1 MSAVPFIL
9 PDKKRTSKK
18 ARLPAELKGFV
29 ERVTFHN
36 PENGFSVLRVSDK
49 KHWGTDT
56 VVGFASPV
64 SAGLSIHAT
73 GRWQSCE
80 DGHQLRAEVIRTKL
94 PTETDDIQK
103 CLGSGLV
110 EGIGPAYA
118 ERFMETFGGKIF
130 DILDKHPEK
139 LLKVEGVGQKRCDLI
154 ARSWTEQKAVRNA
167 VNFLIDHEVSSE
179 LAVKIVRTYGIDTV
193 RIVKEDPYRLAR
205 DLRRIDFHWADAFAK
220 RIGIRLHSAVRARAG
235 LAYVLNE
242 LSTGMGNTFLPR
254 AELEAMTCE
263 LLGVPKRVVA
273 KAIDEALE
281 RGDVAVSDVPK
292 PGSIYPAEL
301 LRAEEGVATEIARLT
316 SGSLPW
322 GALDLDGGIAA
333 AQAKLGFEF
342 TPPQRNALVTALT
355 SKVSVLSGGPGMGK
369 ASILKTILS
378 ILDANGVKF
387 RLCAPSRN
395 AADRLAEVMGRVATG
410 VPSLLEYNYADGT
423 FRRNAENPVDCD
435 LLIVNESNLL
445 DITFAHRLL
454 VAVPSHAAVLFVGDS
469 DLLPSYGPGNFF
481 SDLIDSQIVPVSQL
495 TDVVREGPASWI
507 AKVAHQIKSGEM
519 PTFPSKTDDGNCYF
533 LRVDDEE
540 ELSEALKDL
549 ILTRLPDAYRI
560 DRKRDLQLLTPM
572 SCGKT
577 GAQAFNALFRE
588 DLTGLTFGIERFG
601 QRFDKG
607 EKVMQVV
614 ENRARGTYTGDVG
627 VITEIDRKEGEL
639 YVRYGERIVC
649 YAFEELDELV
659 QAYAVTVDKVRG
671 NEFPGVIIPL
681 SMEQSVVLRREVLYT
696 AVTRGQ
702 KLVVFVGDPEVLAAA
717 VKRTDDHPRRT
728 GLFERLMR
736 GVL

>member
-1 MSAVPFIL
+1 
-9 PDKKRTSKK
+9 
-18 ARLPAELKGFV
+18 
-29 ERVTFHN
+29 
-36 PENGFSVLRVSDK
+36 
-49 KHWGTDT
+49 
-56 VVGFASPV
+56 
-64 SAGLSIHAT
+64 
-73 GRWQSCE
+73 
-80 DGHQLRAEVIRTKL
+80 
-94 PTETDDIQK
+94 
-103 CLGSGLV
+103 
-110 EGIGPAYA
+110 
-118 ERFMETFGGKIF
+118 
-130 DILDKHPEK
+130 
-139 LLKVEGVGQKRCDLI
+139 
-154 ARSWTEQKAVRNA
+154 
-167 VNFLIDHEVSSE
+167 
-179 LAVKIVRTYGIDTV
+179 
-193 RIVKEDPYRLAR
+193 
-205 DLRRIDFHWADAFAK
+205 
-220 RIGIRLHSAVRARAG
+220 
-235 LAYVLNE
+235 
-242 LSTGMGNTFLPR
+242 
-254 AELEAMTCE
+254 
-263 LLGVPKRVVA
+263 
-273 KAIDEALE
+273 
-281 RGDVAVSDVPK
+281 
-292 PGSIYPAEL
+292 
-301 LRAEEGVATEIARLT
+301 
-316 SGSLPW
+316 
-322 GALDLDGGIAA
+322 
-333 AQAKLGFEF
+333 
-342 TPPQRNALVTALT
+342 
-355 SKVSVLSGGPGMGK
+355 MGK

-717 VKRTDDHPRRT
+717 VKCTDDHPRRT
-728 GLFERLMR
+728 GLVERLMR

>member
-1 MSAVPFIL
+1 MSSLPFITSA
-9 PDKKRTSKK
+9 KKRTSKK
-18 ARLPAELKGFV
+18 PRPPAEVTGLV

-36 PENGFSVLRVSDK
+36 PENGFSVLRVFDK
-49 KHWGTDT
+49 TRRGIET
-56 VVGFASPV
+56 VVGFAAPV
-64 SAGLSIHAT
+64 SAGMLISAT

-80 DGHQLRAEVIRTKL
+80 DGHQLRAEVIRMEL
-94 PTETDDIQK
+94 PTETEDIEK

-118 ERFMETFGGKIF
+118 ERFLEAFGGKIF
-130 DILDKHPEK
+130 DVLDKHPEK
-139 LLKVEGVGQKRCDLI
+139 LLSVEGVGKKRCDTV
-154 ARSWTEQKAVRNA
+154 ARSWTEQKAVLNA
-167 VNFLIDHEVSSE
+167 VNYLIDHEVTSE
-179 LAVKIVRTYGIDTV
+179 LAVKIIRTYGGDTV

-220 RIGIRLHSAVRARAG
+220 RIGIGLHSTVRARAG
-235 LAYVLNE
+235 PTYVLNE
-242 LSTGMGNTFLPR
+242 LSTGVGNCFLPR
-254 AELEAMTCE
+254 AKLETMTCE

-281 RGDVAVSDVPK
+281 MGDVVMSDIPK
-292 PGSIYPAEL
+292 PESVYPVEL

-316 SGSLPW
+316 SGPLPW
-322 GALDLDGGIAA
+322 DVLDLEGGIAA
-333 AQAKLGFEF
+333 AQTKLGFKF
-342 TPPQRNALVTALT
+342 PQTQRDAVAAALT

-369 ASILKTILS
+369 TSILKTILL
-378 ILDANGVKF
+378 ILDAKGVKF

-423 FRRNAENPVDCD
+423 FRRNAENPLDGD
-435 LLIVNESNLL
+435 FFIVHESNLL
-445 DITFAHRLL
+445 DITFAQRLL
-454 VAVPSHAAVLFVGDS
+454 EAVPSHAAVLFAGDA

-481 SDLIDSQIVPVSQL
+481 SDLIDSQVVPVSRL
-495 TDVVREGPASWI
+495 SEVVQEGPASWI
-507 AKVAHQIKSGEM
+507 AKVAHQIRSGEM
-519 PTFPSKTDDGNCYF
+519 PKFSSKADDGNCYF

-540 ELSEALKDL
+540 EIPKALKAL
-549 ILTRLPDAYRI
+549 ILKRLPDAYQINRN
-560 DRKRDLQLLTPM
+560 RDLQLLTPM
-572 SCGKT
+572 NGGQT
-577 GAQAFNALFRE
+577 GAQALNALFRE
-588 DLTGLTFGIERFG
+588 DLTGLSFGIERFG

-614 ENRARGTYTGDVG
+614 DNRGRGTCTGDVG

-639 YVRYGERIVC
+639 YVRFGERIVC

-681 SMEQSVVLRREVLYT
+681 SMEQSVVLRRDVLYT

-702 KLVVFVGDPEVLAAA
+702 KLVVFVGDPKVLAAA
-717 VKRTDDHPRRT
+717 VKRTDDHRRRT
-728 GLFERLMR
+728 GLVERLMR
-736 GVL
+736 AVP

>member
-1 MSAVPFIL
+1 M
-9 PDKKRTSKK
+9 
-18 ARLPAELKGFV
+18 ELYHKCKL
-29 ERVTFHN
+29 N
-36 PENGFSVLRVSDK
+36 
-49 KHWGTDT
+49 
-56 VVGFASPV
+56 
-64 SAGLSIHAT
+64 
-73 GRWQSCE
+73 QS
-80 DGHQLRAEVIRTKL
+80 
-94 PTETDDIQK
+94 
-103 CLGSGLV
+103 LV
-110 EGIGPAYA
+110 
-118 ERFMETFGGKIF
+118 
-130 DILDKHPEK
+130 
-139 LLKVEGVGQKRCDLI
+139 
-154 ARSWTEQKAVRNA
+154 N
-167 VNFLIDHEVSSE
+167 
-179 LAVKIVRTYGIDTV
+179 
-193 RIVKEDPYRLAR
+193 
-205 DLRRIDFHWADAFAK
+205 
-220 RIGIRLHSAVRARAG
+220 
-235 LAYVLNE
+235 
-242 LSTGMGNTFLPR
+242 
-254 AELEAMTCE
+254 
-263 LLGVPKRVVA
+263 
-273 KAIDEALE
+273 
-281 RGDVAVSDVPK
+281 
-292 PGSIYPAEL
+292 
-301 LRAEEGVATEIARLT
+301 
-316 SGSLPW
+316 
-322 GALDLDGGIAA
+322 
-333 AQAKLGFEF
+333 
-342 TPPQRNALVTALT
+342 
-355 SKVSVLSGGPGMGK
+355 
-369 ASILKTILS
+369 
-378 ILDANGVKF
+378 
-387 RLCAPSRN
+387 
-395 AADRLAEVMGRVATG
+395 
-410 VPSLLEYNYADGT
+410 NYADGT

-588 DLTGLTFGIERFG
+588 DLTGLTLGIERFG

-671 NEFPGVIIPL
+671 KYV
-681 SMEQSVVLRREVLYT
+681 S
-696 AVTRGQ
+696 
-702 KLVVFVGDPEVLAAA
+702 
-717 VKRTDDHPRRT
+717 
-728 GLFERLMR
+728 
-736 GVL
+736 